1 MSCIKNCSSTSSDL
15 SWRSFKTL
23 CTLLRSGFSTCVI
36 LWGQLTQL
44 LWFVAIGSTL
54 TKENRLECHSHR
66 RVANPTRPVLQHG
79 APNQLLHKLVLDL
92 LRWFGCTLL
101 YRDHLI
107 KCFSQVCVL
116 RDVFFLTNFGQS
128 PFIVGSLKHVH
139 FILGS
144 GNQTETIT

>member
-1 MSCIKNCSSTSSDL
+1 MKNCSSPSSDL

-23 CTLLRSGFSTCVI
+23 CTFLRSGLSTRVI
-36 LWGQLTQL
+36 LWGWLTQL

-54 TKENRLECHSHR
+54 TKENRLERHSHC
-66 RVANPTRPVLQHG
+66 RVADSTRFVLQDG

-107 KCFSQVCVL
+107 KCFGQVCVL
-116 RDVFFLTNFGQS
+116 RYVFYLTNLNHS
-128 PFIVGSLKHVH
+128 PFIVGSLKHLL

-144 GNQTETIT
+144 GNQAETIT